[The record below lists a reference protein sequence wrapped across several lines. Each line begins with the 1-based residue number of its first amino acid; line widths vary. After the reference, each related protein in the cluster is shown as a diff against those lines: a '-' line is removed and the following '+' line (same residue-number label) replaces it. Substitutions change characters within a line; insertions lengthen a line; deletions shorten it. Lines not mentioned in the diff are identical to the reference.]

1 MSRFIRNSADAKI
14 KWDLCNKI
22 LNFIR
27 DVKGLP
33 LRPSSD
39 NPFISVENKKRL
51 KLIEEKSNK

>member
-1 MSRFIRNSADAKI
+1 MSRFIRNSAEAKI

-33 LRPSSD
+33 LRPASD
-39 NPFISVENKKRL
+39 NPFISVENKK
-51 KLIEEKSNK
+51 